1 MCKVVERVFTARFQQ
16 QHRIDVRLPY
26 NVRDAATRPMQNW
39 EHRSFN
45 LKWRVW
51 RLSYWVSDE
60 MLFEDIAFLRRIQ
73 PPDIVAFKP
82 AVSNGGNLDAGG
94 INPEMVGD
102 LFNCCG
108 KVSGQG

>member
-1 MCKVVERVFTARFQQ
+1 
-16 QHRIDVRLPY
+16 
-26 NVRDAATRPMQNW
+26 MQNW

-45 LKWRVW
+45 VIWGVSRFPY
-51 RLSYWVSDE
+51 RVSDE
-60 MLFEDIAFLRRIQ
+60 MLFEDIVRLRRIQ
-73 PPDIVAFKP
+73 PPDVVPFKP
-82 AVSNGGNLDAGG
+82 AVSNGRYLEAGG